1 MQKISQFRT
10 RGIFEIPEDIYNILS
25 RLFNKIVKTIEI
37 DEDYDSAVNII
48 ILSQTYYII
57 QNNKK
62 VYLQNAIMNN
72 YLFKGEKF
80 WDTFINYVIN
90 KEIALSKETDEKI
103 GVTNENN
110 KENEEK
116 YSNIAFAQLVPMIN
130 NMIEFEL
137 DINIIEEIVMPLIE
151 KYKISPELSE
161 VIFAPINEKKKELE

>member
-1 MQKISQFRT
+1 
-10 RGIFEIPEDIYNILS
+10 
-25 RLFNKIVKTIEI
+25 
-37 DEDYDSAVNII
+37 
-48 ILSQTYYII
+48 
-57 QNNKK
+57 
-62 VYLQNAIMNN
+62 MNN

-161 VIFAPINEKKKELE
+161 VIFAPINEKKKELEELKNKNNMIKEASSGLNNNDFLKQNDKNHENE